1 VTREQPDQAKPCFRE
16 TALITG
22 SLLPWTG
29 GPLRSIGF
37 FQKAL
42 SANVISFIERRLIGD
57 HALSLPDGQLTL
69 VPSRP
74 LPGFRHFLWPESS
87 ALSAARAVLQRASL
101 ASCHSFYTYHPVW
114 MYRECRRLGLPYWIV
129 PHGILDHYVSGRRRF
144 AKQLYMSAFGR
155 ACLSQAAAT
164 VFSTHAERD
173 KALRQFR
180 LANPVVIP
188 WPVATPPSVDRPAA
202 QATLRQ
208 RLGLPAEARILLY
221 LGRLHSMKRP
231 LETIR
236 LFAAAA
242 KPMWYLVVVGHPED
256 VSEAACLEEAKSC
269 HIGDR
274 VRIVPGVAAA
284 DVPNFINGSSVFV
297 SYSKRENFNNAA
309 AECMAAGIPL
319 LLSRGNDLVGEIG
332 QSEALG
338 IMTESS
344 TEASAELRRWLMMT
358 DRELC
363 LRGQVARDWATSNL
377 SFESFRNR
385 LHDLRRATA
394 GLDE

>member
-1 VTREQPDQAKPCFRE
+1 
-16 TALITG
+16 
-22 SLLPWTG
+22 
-29 GPLRSIGF
+29 
-37 FQKAL
+37 
-42 SANVISFIERRLIGD
+42 
-57 HALSLPDGQLTL
+57 
-69 VPSRP
+69 
-74 LPGFRHFLWPESS
+74 
-87 ALSAARAVLQRASL
+87 
-101 ASCHSFYTYHPVW
+101 

-208 RLGLPAEARILLY
+208 RLGLPAEARILRD

-284 DVPNFINGSSVFV
+284 DVPSQADADT
-297 SYSKRENFNNAA
+297 EQLAA
-309 AECMAAGIPL
+309 F
-319 LLSRGNDLVGEIG
+319 
-332 QSEALG
+332 
-338 IMTESS
+338 
-344 TEASAELRRWLMMT
+344 LRRTWSDCAFFFL
-358 DRELC
+358 L
-363 LRGQVARDWATSNL
+363 
-377 SFESFRNR
+377 
-385 LHDLRRATA
+385 
-394 GLDE
+394 